1 MTVQKRSPLLNT
13 AAQVDGNGSVNIP
26 GTATTTTIAPAAG
39 GAGALPATPA
49 GYVNVVING
58 TTRKIA
64 YY

>member
-1 MTVQKRSPLLNT
+1 MTVEKRSPLLNR
-13 AAQVDGNGSVNIP
+13 AAQVDGNGALNIP
-26 GTATTTTIAPAAG
+26 GTCTTTTTAPAAG

-58 TTRKIA
+58 VTRKLA